1 MSRSDYGTSATMTF
15 AEHHRWDVSLAE
27 ARHIQDRLGK
37 KVRIADGFERVKL
50 IAGADIGFRN
60 GHACAA
66 CVVMKFPE
74 LEVVEEAML
83 KGKVRFPYVP
93 GLLTF
98 REGPLLLSVL
108 SRLKKTPDVILFD
121 GQGIAHQR
129 GLGLAAHM
137 GVLLGRPT
145 IGCAKS
151 RLVGEYREP
160 GRKKGSM
167 SALMYKGN
175 RVGSVVRTRTDVRP
189 VFVSPGHLVTFASS
203 ERLVLECATKYRIP
217 EPTRMAD
224 ISCRKGKGVG
234 LTGRHKK

>member
-1 MSRSDYGTSATMTF
+1 MTI
-15 AEHHRWDVSLAE
+15 AEHHQWDVSPAE
-27 ARHIQDRLGK
+27 ARQIQEELSK
-37 KVRIADGFERVKL
+37 KVRIVDGFKNVRL
-50 IAGADIGFRN
+50 IAGADIGFGN
-60 GHACAA
+60 GYACAV

-74 LEVVEEAML
+74 LEIVEEVML

-137 GVLLGRPT
+137 GVLVGRPT

-160 GRKKGSM
+160 GGKKGSM
-167 SALMYKGN
+167 STLMYKGN

-189 VFVSPGHLVTFASS
+189 VFISPGHLVSFASS
-203 ERLVLECATKYRIP
+203 EELVLKCATRCRIP

-224 ISCRKGKGVG
+224 IGCRKGKGVG
-234 LTGRHKK
+234 LTGGHKK